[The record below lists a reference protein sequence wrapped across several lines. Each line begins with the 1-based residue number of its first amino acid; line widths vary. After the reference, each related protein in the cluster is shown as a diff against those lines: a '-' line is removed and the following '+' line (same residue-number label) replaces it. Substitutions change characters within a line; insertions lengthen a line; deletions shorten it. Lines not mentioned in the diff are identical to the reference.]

1 MDYIF
6 GLRGHDIADNFEDM
20 CKNAKNSGV
29 KKLQFAIAKTM
40 NDINFDEI
48 GYDAELSA
56 KVKKQLDE
64 YDLHVS
70 VLGCYIN
77 PVDNDPDSLNTQLT
91 RFKNFLSYAKD
102 FNAEVIGTETGWQKT
117 LEEAHGE
124 ENYQRI
130 LENLRPLVKEA
141 ERLGVTIGI
150 EPVYAGTIYCPQRM
164 RRLLD
169 DLDSDNVGVILDVSN
184 MTYPQTRHM
193 QCDIIND
200 SFDLFGDRIKA
211 IHLKDFTF
219 DEEEKKSFAVAGT
232 GELMTELIF
241 DRLAGLKHMP
251 ELVLDETK
259 LSLYEESLSSLK
271 NILE

>member
-6 GLRGHDIADNFEDM
+6 GLRGHDIADNFDDM

-48 GYDAELSA
+48 GYDASLSA

-64 YDLHVS
+64 HDLHVS

-77 PVDNDPDSLNTQLT
+77 PVDNDPVALNTQLT
-91 RFKNFLSYAKD
+91 RFKNFLNYAKD
-102 FNAEVIGTETGWQKT
+102 FDAEVIGTETGWQET
-117 LEEAHGE
+117 LEKAHGE

-169 DLDSDNVGVILDVSN
+169 DLASDNVGVILDVSN

-241 DRLAGLKHMP
+241 DRLAELEHKP
-251 ELVLDETK
+251 EIILDETK
-259 LSLYEESLSSLK
+259 LSLYEESLASLK